1 MIKEI
6 YEIRKLLLLSVV
18 VGVVAGLFT
27 AAFLKSLE
35 FSTNFFLGHLV
46 GYYPPKPA
54 GEGGGGDYVFF
65 MAHKELLPFVT
76 ALGGLIVGV
85 LIYFFAPEAAGI
97 GTDVAIKAFH
107 YKLPIGIK
115 SSILKLVTS
124 AITIGSGGSSGRE
137 GPMAL
142 IGAGVGRGLGDLLKL
157 SDKEKNILLAAGL
170 GAGIGA
176 VFRAPLAGGILS
188 AEVFY
193 KEDFEVEALIP
204 GFMASIIAYLVAGSF
219 VGYKPLFYTHIPFP
233 HFSWELIG
241 GYLVLGVVSAFVAK
255 ALIFTFYSVE
265 EFFANLKVHPI
276 LKPAVGG
283 FFVGICGLITPLAI
297 GNSYGWIQMFMSNQL
312 NPFSVGELILSI
324 FIVIL
329 ALSLTLGSGGSGGV
343 FGPSLVVGG
352 ITGAA
357 LSETLNTF
365 FGEPVFNTGVMTI
378 VGMISVFTAVASAPL
393 STIVL
398 VAEMTQGY
406 NILPLALI
414 SLLLAQVIAG
424 NEKTIFESQV
434 KKRTD
439 SPLHKDELK
448 AYILETAK
456 VKEVMTRDVI
466 TLSPEDTALRA
477 KEIMAEKFIA
487 GIPVTVNGKVV
498 GIVTTSDIL
507 KVEPEKI
514 KEVKLKEIMTP
525 NPVCV
530 LPDWTLL
537 KVMRI
542 LTSKGFGRAPVV
554 SDFETMKLV
563 GIISR
568 SDIGKFLVKK
578 GLT

>member
-1 MIKEI
+1 M
-6 YEIRKLLLLSVV
+6 LSVV

-265 EFFANLKVHPI
+265 EFFANLKVHQI
-276 LKPAVGG
+276 LKPAIGG
-283 FFVGICGLITPLAI
+283 FLVGLCGLVTPLAI
-297 GNSYGWIQMFMSNQL
+297 GNSYGWVQMLMK
-312 NPFSVGELILSI
+312 GELYFISFKTLVLSVPL
-324 FIVIL
+324 VIL
-329 ALSLTLGSGGSGGV
+329 ALSLTLGSRGSGGV
-343 FGPSLVVGG
+343 FGPSLVIVG
-352 ITGAA
+352 ITGAV
-357 LSETLNTF
+357 LSRLFNDML
-365 FGEPVFNTGVMTI
+365 GSQVFDMGTMTV
-378 VGMISVFTAVASAPL
+378 VGMVSLFTAAASAPL

-406 NILPLALI
+406 NVLPYALLSMTI
-414 SLLLAQVIAG
+414 AQNLAG
-424 NEKTIFESQV
+424 NERTIFQHQVRNRLESPV
-434 KKRTD
+434 HR
-439 SPLHKDELK
+439 DELK
-448 AYILETAK
+448 AFVLKTAK
-456 VKEVMTRDVI
+456 VKDVMTTEVI
-466 TLSPEDTALRA
+466 TLTPEDPVIKA
-477 KEIMAEKFIA
+477 KEIMAERFIA
-487 GIPVTVNGKVV
+487 GIPIVVGKKVV
-498 GIVTTSDIL
+498 GIVTTSDVLRVDPDKL
-507 KVEPEKI
+507 KTTKI
-514 KEVKLKEIMTP
+514 KEIMTP
-525 NPVCV
+525 KPRCV
-530 LPDWTLL
+530 LPDWSLL
-537 KVMRI
+537 EVMNMFV
-542 LTSKGFGRAPVV
+542 SEGYGRAPVV
-554 SDFETMKLV
+554 KDFDSMELV
-563 GIISR
+563 GIVSR
-568 SDIGKFLVKK
+568 SDIARYLVKR
-578 GLT
+578 GIV

>member
-1 MIKEI
+1 MI
-6 YEIRKLLLLSVV
+6 YERLEVRKILFLSVI
-18 VGVVAGLFT
+18 VGIVAGLFT
-27 AAFLKSLE
+27 IAFIKTLE
-35 FSTNFFLGHLV
+35 LSTHFFLTEIV
-46 GYYPPKPA
+46 GYTPPKPL
-54 GEGGGGDYVFF
+54 GEGGIPYYTFY
-65 MAHKELLPFVT
+65 MEHKWLLPFVT
-76 ALGGLIVGV
+76 ALGGLITGT
-85 LIYFFAPEAAGI
+85 LIYFFSPESAGV
-97 GTDVAIKAFH
+97 GTDAAIKAFH
-107 YKLPIGIK
+107 HNLPVGFKTAVMKL
-115 SSILKLVTS
+115 LTS
-124 AITIGSGGSSGRE
+124 AITIGSGGVSGRE

-142 IGAGVGRGLGDLLKL
+142 IGASVGKGIASKLKL
-157 SDKEKNILLAAGL
+157 SSREQNILLAAGL

-176 VFRAPLAGGILS
+176 MFRAPFAGGILS

-204 GFMASIIAYLVAGSF
+204 GFVASIVAYIVAGSVIGF
-219 VGYKPLFYTHIPFP
+219 EPLFHTEVPFP
-233 HFSWELIG
+233 HFSKETIAG
-241 GYLVLGVVSAFVAK
+241 FVLLGIVSAVVAK
-255 ALIFTFYSVE
+255 ILVKTYFTLRN
-265 EFFANLKVHPI
+265 FFRRLKVHPI